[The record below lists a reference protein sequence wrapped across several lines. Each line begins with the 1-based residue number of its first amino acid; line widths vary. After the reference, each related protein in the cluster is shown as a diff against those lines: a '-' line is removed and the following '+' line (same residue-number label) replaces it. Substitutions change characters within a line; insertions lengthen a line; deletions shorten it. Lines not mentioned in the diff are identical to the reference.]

1 MVVLNID
8 HPDIEEFIKCK
19 VEEEKKAW
27 ALIEA
32 GYDSSLDGPAYGSV
46 FFQNANN
53 SVRVTDDFMRAII
66 ENRPWSTRY
75 ITTNDICETFQ
86 ARDLLQKIAEATWRC
101 GGGPG
106 PTGDVPPRDATG
118 EGHAREE
125 RRHREGDEPTLPRR
139 PRGCLARACHCRCC
153 GLRAA

>member
-1 MVVLNID
+1 MVILNID

-53 SVRVTDDFMRAII
+53 SVRVSDEFMQAVQEDR
-66 ENRPWSTRY
+66 EWKTRFVKSREV
-75 ITTNDICETFQ
+75 CETFKAQ
-86 ARDLLQKIAEATWRC
+86 ICSDDC
-101 GGGPG
+101 GV
-106 PTGDVPPRDATG
+106 PTSA
-118 EGHAREE
+118 AI
-125 RRHREGDEPTLPRR
+125 
-139 PRGCLARACHCRCC
+139 RGCSTQHTASWHTCAIPPGSMLQPCSISA
-153 GLRAA
+153 